1 MDRRLL
7 IFLDKTVIRVL
18 FYVAVLVDQ
27 LRRAKV
33 ESSLKLNEL
42 PRFLVIRPGGLGD
55 ALMSVPFL
63 RALKAA
69 YPSSHITVVCVKRN
83 QPVLELLPFHDELI
97 TVDTL
102 PRLVEN
108 LGMLRRNRYDMV
120 FDLEAFRRTSSVIA
134 WISGAKVR
142 VGFDTS
148 SRRHLYTHFVTY
160 SGDSCFEAANML
172 RQLHVLDIAVPADSA
187 LDMRINLPKAH
198 QSTTE
203 AILAEARLDP
213 RRHVL
218 VAVAVGIMKP
228 HHEWVMS
235 EFSALIELIRTGD
248 DDVRIVLV
256 GAPDDRD
263 NVDEVLG
270 YLDGDEHIVDLVGRT
285 DVSHILGVLKC
296 CRILVSCD
304 GGIVLM
310 AAAMGCATVSIWGP
324 GVMERYKPPGKQ
336 HVGVRKDYA
345 CIPCVTW
352 DRLGEFP
359 PCPYNRRCLN
369 DLEVADV
376 FAAYNGL
383 QRHLETDAQPTSV
396 RDTSSD

>member
-7 IFLDKTVIRVL
+7 IFLDKTLFRVL
-18 FYVAVLVDQ
+18 FYLVVLVER
-27 LRRAKV
+27 LRRTKV
-33 ESSLKLNEL
+33 ESALRLNEL
-42 PRFLVIRPGGLGD
+42 PRILVIRPGGLGD

-63 RALKAA
+63 RALKKA
-69 YPSSHITVVCVKRN
+69 YPSSHVTVVCVKRN
-83 QPVLELLPFHDELI
+83 QPALEQLPFHDDLI
-97 TVDTL
+97 IVDTL

-108 LGMLRRNRYDMV
+108 LRTLRRGRYDML

-134 WISGAKVR
+134 WISGAQVR
-142 VGFDTS
+142 VGFDTN
-148 SRRHLYTHFVTY
+148 SRRHLYTHLVTY
-160 SGDSCFEAANML
+160 AGDRCFEAANML
-172 RQLHVLDIAVPADSA
+172 RQLRVFDIDVSADSA
-187 LDMRINLPKAH
+187 LDMRISLPEAH
-198 QSTTE
+198 RL
-203 AILAEARLDP
+203 AAPAMLAEFGLDP
-213 RRHVL
+213 RRGVL

-235 EFSALIELIRTGD
+235 EFAALIELIRTD
-248 DDVRIVLV
+248 DDVRIILV
-256 GAPDDRD
+256 GAPSDRD
-263 NVDEVLG
+263 SVDEVLG

-285 DVSHILGVLKC
+285 DVPQVLGLLES

-304 GGIVLM
+304 GGLVLM

-324 GVMERYKPPGKQ
+324 GVMERYKPPGEQ

-369 DLEVADV
+369 DLKATDV
-376 FAAYNGL
+376 FAAYKAL
-383 QRHLETDAQPTSV
+383 KRQLESDARSTSMC
-396 RDTSSD
+396 DASSD